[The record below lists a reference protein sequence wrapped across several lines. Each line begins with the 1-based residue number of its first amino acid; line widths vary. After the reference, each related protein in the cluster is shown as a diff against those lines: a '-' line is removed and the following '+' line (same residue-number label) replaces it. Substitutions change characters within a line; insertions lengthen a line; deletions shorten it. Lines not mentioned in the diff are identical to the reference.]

1 MTWLTDG
8 RVPNAWKLIHA
19 ARRGGDRFSVGSGVR
34 YAFGQ
39 ASDAANKAKE
49 YSFESLHKIY
59 FYDAWRW
66 RSELDQPDS
75 PLRLPPQPGL
85 LQNGCYWP
93 RLPRGNG
100 DGAQPRARPASSIHE
115 VSLTESSSAE
125 GEENPPPSETPEP
138 ASQSHAPHSPTSPI
152 TIGSTEEE
160 QADSQKEA
168 TEPSESESHA
178 ETIVSASCEA
188 AGKSRRAD
196 ATLASPATNETS
208 RISEQRQ
215 GTEEAQAEESES
227 GTTDEVIDLDNSSE
241 AIPDT
246 ISAPITQPSPG
257 GPPTTGKAAISRNQA
272 GVKRPAPAT
281 PLGDIEEQNNPPIK
295 PKTTTNMEVVEEGG
309 HPCGSPLVPPNKAV
323 TITASPEEQRRRSRW
338 AARLP
343 AVSAAPPQ
351 GVDPESQST
360 ASQTIPA
367 NLAAGSDKEMMET
380 DVPQP
385 TARPKMQGPLAVKS
399 KVTKPAEHQQERASE
414 QNMIDAIQSR
424 LNMPPRPEAGLIS
437 IAASRPIA
445 TVAGNPQMPEATP
458 DAPKMHAPNK
468 EEAPTTEIFLEEAV
482 DADITHLA
490 EQRAMHTV
498 FRFQTLA
505 VQHAA
510 RASPGSAVASTTL
523 PPVAPAVSL
532 YANLPQEWPLAR
544 LSVQLRHIG
553 VLLRVTLF
561 RRVAE
566 LNFRGVE
573 FRSLPRE
580 VMTSII
586 HDFNNIGGELA
597 RPGLGD

>member
-1 MTWLTDG
+1 
-8 RVPNAWKLIHA
+8 
-19 ARRGGDRFSVGSGVR
+19 
-34 YAFGQ
+34 
-39 ASDAANKAKE
+39 
-49 YSFESLHKIY
+49 
-59 FYDAWRW
+59 
-66 RSELDQPDS
+66 
-75 PLRLPPQPGL
+75 
-85 LQNGCYWP
+85 
-93 RLPRGNG
+93 
-100 DGAQPRARPASSIHE
+100 
-115 VSLTESSSAE
+115 
-125 GEENPPPSETPEP
+125 
-138 ASQSHAPHSPTSPI
+138 
-152 TIGSTEEE
+152 
-160 QADSQKEA
+160 
-168 TEPSESESHA
+168 
-178 ETIVSASCEA
+178 
-188 AGKSRRAD
+188 
-196 ATLASPATNETS
+196 
-208 RISEQRQ
+208 
-215 GTEEAQAEESES
+215 
-227 GTTDEVIDLDNSSE
+227 
-241 AIPDT
+241 
-246 ISAPITQPSPG
+246 
-257 GPPTTGKAAISRNQA
+257 
-272 GVKRPAPAT
+272 
-281 PLGDIEEQNNPPIK
+281 
-295 PKTTTNMEVVEEGG
+295 
-309 HPCGSPLVPPNKAV
+309 
-323 TITASPEEQRRRSRW
+323 
-338 AARLP
+338 
-343 AVSAAPPQ
+343 
-351 GVDPESQST
+351 
-360 ASQTIPA
+360 
-367 NLAAGSDKEMMET
+367 MET

-445 TVAGNPQMPEATP
+445 TVAVNPQMPEATP

-498 FRFQTLA
+498 FRYQTLA

-510 RASPGSAVASTTL
+510 RASPGSAVAPTTL

-566 LNFRGVE
+566 LNFRGIE

-597 RPGLGD
+597 RRLASLFAFLRPAAGAETQEDKLGLALYADPAYWLYGLLSFCAKACEAKIDEANGTPLQRTAKEESGMQDTEATGKTLALMQTVVMSFGRNQSLGKPDLPIHHLHVYFPVQLVHRLIERMTTDLRFTAAASEEGKEYKHNSESETNSPYIVVGTYESECRPNNPEGADLPDTPSLACAYVQGLLDGNLGQIVSFQSTYKSTLRIEVPVWPDVHQAVLSPVQAQPQPSFSGTISPVTTQGDQHRGVPLPQANTPAEHYSAQREEEEEADEVEEDKYVVPDGQGCFSFTQSLLLRAKDTYAARCTGNRYEIISQ